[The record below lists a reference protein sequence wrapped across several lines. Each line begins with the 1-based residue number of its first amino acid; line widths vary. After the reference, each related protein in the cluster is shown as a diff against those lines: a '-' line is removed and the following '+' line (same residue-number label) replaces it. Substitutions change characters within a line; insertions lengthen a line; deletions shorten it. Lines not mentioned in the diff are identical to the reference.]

1 MKLFQQNQTFPEDKL
16 GKEVARLCAVSALVQ
31 KRNSASSPK
40 PQGCRAKPTQIYPA
54 GKKIYDDYE
63 TTTPDDAA
71 ANFLTTAAEVEE
83 QTKWHSTDCN
93 T

>member
-1 MKLFQQNQTFPEDKL
+1 MKLFSRIGRFPEDKL
-16 GKEVARLCAVSALVQ
+16 GKEVARLCTGSALVQ
-31 KRNSASSPK
+31 KRNSADSPK
-40 PQGCRAKPTQIYPA
+40 SQGCRAKPTQIHPA
-54 GKKIYDDYE
+54 AKKIYDHD

-83 QTKWHSTDCN
+83 QSICRLTDCN